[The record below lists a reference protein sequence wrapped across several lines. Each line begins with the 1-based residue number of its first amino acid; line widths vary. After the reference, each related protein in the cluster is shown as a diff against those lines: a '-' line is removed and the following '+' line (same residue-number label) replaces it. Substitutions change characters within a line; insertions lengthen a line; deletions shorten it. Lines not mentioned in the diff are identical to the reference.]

1 MVLIQNL
8 CKPFDSNR
16 AFFNVL
22 KTSILLVIMSI
33 TFTSN
38 ALILKKNRSI
48 DSPNKQQEN
57 RFVISG
63 TISDKAT
70 GETLIGAAVIV
81 KTKNKGVVSNEYGF
95 YSLEL
100 LESENTIEI
109 SYLGY
114 KTIELSL
121 DLTEDQSINIE
132 LEPENNNLDEVVI
145 SIQKQNKSQLKSV
158 IAGTTTLNSK
168 DIKASPAFFG
178 EPDITR
184 VMLAQAG
191 VSSNGEGTS
200 GFNVR
205 GGNIDQNLILLDEA
219 PLYNSSHVWGFFS
232 IFNVDAIKDIKLYKG
247 DIPARFGGRAS
258 SVLDIRLKEGSSKKF
273 KGEGGVGVLFS
284 RLTLEGPIKK
294 DTSSFL
300 ISARR
305 SYFDIFLD
313 KNIKVYF
320 QDLSAKFSWQINQ
333 KNKLFASGYFG
344 ADVMGFTF
352 KQDVAEDGEVK
363 YIKSETKFKWTN
375 STASIRWNHLFSN
388 KTFMNISAIYS
399 RYDYLLSSENTGDV
413 FLENAATSFEWTSVA
428 ENWILKADLTKFINP
443 KTKIRFG
450 INNTVYKFSPT
461 KIKSNATDLPN
472 INFDSD
478 RALEIAPYFEFIKSW
493 EKLSLNTGL
502 RYSLYANIGAHN
514 LTQYASGGPV
524 SPATIIGS
532 TSYKKNEI
540 IKRYDGFE
548 PRLSF
553 KYDLSDRKVLKFGMH
568 RMYQFTQLISNTAAS
583 LPFDIWKLSDPYIKP
598 LKVNQFSIGYAYD
611 TENRAYNFSADG
623 YYKTFKDIIE
633 YKNGAELFLQENIES
648 QLIPAKGFAYG
659 IELAIHK
666 NNGPLKGSL
675 NYTFSRAKRKT
686 EAKYVFDNIN
696 NGDYFPSNF
705 DRPHMV
711 NLTTN
716 YKLNKKWGVGLFFTY
731 QTGRPLTRPTGKL
744 DVNGETF
751 FTFSDRNAYRVPDT
765 HRMDFS
771 VNYNATGNPDTAWKG
786 SWSFGLYNVYG
797 RKNTFSEFTIY
808 EDNKVRNFQFSVLGG
823 AYPFITYNFKF

>member
-284 RLTLEGPIKK
+284 RLEC
-294 DTSSFL
+294 
-300 ISARR
+300 
-305 SYFDIFLD
+305 
-313 KNIKVYF
+313 
-320 QDLSAKFSWQINQ
+320 
-333 KNKLFASGYFG
+333 
-344 ADVMGFTF
+344 
-352 KQDVAEDGEVK
+352 
-363 YIKSETKFKWTN
+363 
-375 STASIRWNHLFSN
+375 
-388 KTFMNISAIYS
+388 
-399 RYDYLLSSENTGDV
+399 
-413 FLENAATSFEWTSVA
+413 
-428 ENWILKADLTKFINP
+428 
-443 KTKIRFG
+443 
-450 INNTVYKFSPT
+450 
-461 KIKSNATDLPN
+461 
-472 INFDSD
+472 
-478 RALEIAPYFEFIKSW
+478 
-493 EKLSLNTGL
+493 
-502 RYSLYANIGAHN
+502 
-514 LTQYASGGPV
+514 
-524 SPATIIGS
+524 
-532 TSYKKNEI
+532 
-540 IKRYDGFE
+540 
-548 PRLSF
+548 
-553 KYDLSDRKVLKFGMH
+553 
-568 RMYQFTQLISNTAAS
+568 
-583 LPFDIWKLSDPYIKP
+583 
-598 LKVNQFSIGYAYD
+598 
-611 TENRAYNFSADG
+611 
-623 YYKTFKDIIE
+623 
-633 YKNGAELFLQENIES
+633 
-648 QLIPAKGFAYG
+648 
-659 IELAIHK
+659 
-666 NNGPLKGSL
+666 
-675 NYTFSRAKRKT
+675 
-686 EAKYVFDNIN
+686 
-696 NGDYFPSNF
+696 
-705 DRPHMV
+705 
-711 NLTTN
+711 
-716 YKLNKKWGVGLFFTY
+716 
-731 QTGRPLTRPTGKL
+731 
-744 DVNGETF
+744 
-751 FTFSDRNAYRVPDT
+751 
-765 HRMDFS
+765 
-771 VNYNATGNPDTAWKG
+771 
-786 SWSFGLYNVYG
+786 
-797 RKNTFSEFTIY
+797 
-808 EDNKVRNFQFSVLGG
+808 
-823 AYPFITYNFKF
+823 

>member
-1 MVLIQNL
+1 MAI
-8 CKPFDSNR
+8 
-16 AFFNVL
+16 L
-22 KTSILLVIMSI
+22 KTLILLVITGIPSI
-33 TFTSN
+33 SDAFSFKVIDLVGLPTNKSIQIAN
-38 ALILKKNRSI
+38 KK
-48 DSPNKQQEN
+48 QGN

-63 TISDKAT
+63 TISDKST
-70 GETLIGAAVIV
+70 GETLIGAAIV
-81 KTKNKGVVSNEYGF
+81 VKAKNKGVISNEYGF

-100 LESENTIEI
+100 LEDENIIEV

-114 KTIELSL
+114 KTIELLL
-121 DLTEDQSINIE
+121 DLAENQNINVE

-145 SIQKQNKSQLKSV
+145 STQKQNKSQLKTV

-168 DIKASPAFFG
+168 DIKAAPAFFG

-184 VMLAQAG
+184 VMLTQAG

-219 PLYNSSHVWGFFS
+219 PLYNSSHIWGFFS

-258 SVLDIRLKEGSSKKF
+258 SVLDIRLKEGSLKKF

-294 DTSSFL
+294 DVSSFL

-313 KNIKVYF
+313 KSSDVYF
-320 QDLSAKFSWQINQ
+320 QDLSAKLSWQINQ
-333 KNKLFASGYFG
+333 KNKLFVSGYLG
-344 ADVMGFTF
+344 SDVMGVTF
-352 KQDVAEDGEVK
+352 EQDITQDGETEVV
-363 YIKSETKFKWTN
+363 KSETKFKWTN
-375 STASIRWNHLFSN
+375 STASIRWNHLFSS

-399 RYDYLLSSENTGDV
+399 RYDYLLSSENSGSELT
-413 FLENAATSFEWTSVA
+413 ESNATSFEWTSVA
-428 ENWILKADLTKFINP
+428 ENWILKSDLTKFINP

-450 INNTVYKFSPT
+450 INNTIYKFSPT
-461 KIKSNATDLPN
+461 KIKSNATGLPN

-493 EKLSLNTGL
+493 GKLSLNTGL
-502 RYSLYANIGAHN
+502 RYSLYANIGAHT
-514 LTQYASGGPV
+514 LTQYAPGIPE
-524 SPATIIGS
+524 SPATISGS

-553 KYDLSDRKVLKFGMH
+553 KYDLSDRKALKFGLH

-598 LKVNQFSIGYAYD
+598 LKVNQISVGYAYD

-633 YKNGAELFLQENIES
+633 YKNGADLFLQENIES

-659 IELAIHK
+659 IELAVHK

-686 EAKYVFDNIN
+686 EAKYLFDNIN

-705 DRPHMV
+705 DRPHML

-716 YKLNKKWGVGLFFTY
+716 YKLNKKWSFGLFFTY

-744 DVNGETF
+744 DINGETY
-751 FTFSDRNAYRVPDT
+751 FTFSDRNAYRVSDT

-771 VNYNATGNPDTAWKG
+771 FNYNATGNPNTAWKG
-786 SWSFGLYNVYG
+786 SWSFGLYNVYA
-797 RKNTFSEFTIY
+797 RKNTFSEYTSY
-808 EDNKVRNFQFSVLGG
+808 EDDKVRAYKFSVLGG
-823 AYPFITYNFKF
+823 IFPFITYNFKF

>member
-1 MVLIQNL
+1 MAI
-8 CKPFDSNR
+8 
-16 AFFNVL
+16 L
-22 KTSILLVIMSI
+22 KTLILLVITGIPSI
-33 TFTSN
+33 SDAFSFKVIDLVGLPTNKSIQIAN
-38 ALILKKNRSI
+38 KK
-48 DSPNKQQEN
+48 QGN

-63 TISDKAT
+63 TISDKST
-70 GETLIGAAVIV
+70 GETLIGAAIV
-81 KTKNKGVVSNEYGF
+81 VKAKNKGVISNEYGF

-100 LESENTIEI
+100 LEDENIIEV

-114 KTIELSL
+114 KTIELLL
-121 DLTEDQSINIE
+121 DLAENQNINVE

-145 SIQKQNKSQLKSV
+145 STQKQNKSQLKTV

-168 DIKASPAFFG
+168 DIKAAPAFFG

-184 VMLAQAG
+184 VMLTQAG

-219 PLYNSSHVWGFFS
+219 PLYNSSHIWGFFS

-258 SVLDIRLKEGSSKKF
+258 SVLDIRLKEGSLKKF

-294 DTSSFL
+294 DVSSFL

-313 KNIKVYF
+313 KSSDVYF
-320 QDLSAKFSWQINQ
+320 QDLSAKLSWQINQ
-333 KNKLFASGYFG
+333 KNKLFVSGYLG
-344 ADVMGFTF
+344 SDVMGVTF
-352 KQDVAEDGEVK
+352 EQDITQDGETEVV
-363 YIKSETKFKWTN
+363 KSETKFKWTN
-375 STASIRWNHLFSN
+375 STASIRWNHLFSS

-399 RYDYLLSSENTGDV
+399 RYDYLLSSENSGSELT
-413 FLENAATSFEWTSVA
+413 ESNATSFEWTSVA

-450 INNTVYKFSPT
+450 INNTIYKFSPT
-461 KIKSNATDLPN
+461 KIKSNATGLPN

-493 EKLSLNTGL
+493 GKLSLNTGL
-502 RYSLYANIGAHN
+502 RYSLYANIGAHT
-514 LTQYASGGPV
+514 LTQYAPGIPE
-524 SPATIIGS
+524 SPATISGS

-553 KYDLSDRKVLKFGMH
+553 KYDLSDRKALKFGLH

-598 LKVNQFSIGYAYD
+598 LKVNQISVGYAYD

-633 YKNGAELFLQENIES
+633 YKNGADLFLQENIES

-659 IELAIHK
+659 IELAVHK

-686 EAKYVFDNIN
+686 EAKYLFDNIN

-705 DRPHMV
+705 DRPHML

-716 YKLNKKWGVGLFFTY
+716 YKLNKKWSFGLFFTY

-744 DVNGETF
+744 DINGETY
-751 FTFSDRNAYRVPDT
+751 FTFSDRNAYRVSDT

-771 VNYNATGNPDTAWKG
+771 FNYNATGNPNTAWKG
-786 SWSFGLYNVYG
+786 SWSFGLYNVYA
-797 RKNTFSEFTIY
+797 RKNTFSEYTSY
-808 EDNKVRNFQFSVLGG
+808 EDDKVRAYKFSVLGG
-823 AYPFITYNFKF
+823 IFPFITYNFKF

>member
-121 DLTEDQSINIE
+121 DLTVDQSINIE

-168 DIKASPAFFG
+168 DIKASPDFFG

-258 SVLDIRLKEGSSKKF
+258 S
-273 KGEGGVGVLFS
+273 
-284 RLTLEGPIKK
+284 
-294 DTSSFL
+294 
-300 ISARR
+300 R
-305 SYFDIFLD
+305 S
-313 KNIKVYF
+313 
-320 QDLSAKFSWQINQ
+320 
-333 KNKLFASGYFG
+333 
-344 ADVMGFTF
+344 
-352 KQDVAEDGEVK
+352 
-363 YIKSETKFKWTN
+363 
-375 STASIRWNHLFSN
+375 
-388 KTFMNISAIYS
+388 
-399 RYDYLLSSENTGDV
+399 
-413 FLENAATSFEWTSVA
+413 
-428 ENWILKADLTKFINP
+428 
-443 KTKIRFG
+443 
-450 INNTVYKFSPT
+450 
-461 KIKSNATDLPN
+461 
-472 INFDSD
+472 
-478 RALEIAPYFEFIKSW
+478 
-493 EKLSLNTGL
+493 
-502 RYSLYANIGAHN
+502 
-514 LTQYASGGPV
+514 
-524 SPATIIGS
+524 
-532 TSYKKNEI
+532 
-540 IKRYDGFE
+540 
-548 PRLSF
+548 
-553 KYDLSDRKVLKFGMH
+553 
-568 RMYQFTQLISNTAAS
+568 
-583 LPFDIWKLSDPYIKP
+583 
-598 LKVNQFSIGYAYD
+598 
-611 TENRAYNFSADG
+611 
-623 YYKTFKDIIE
+623 
-633 YKNGAELFLQENIES
+633 
-648 QLIPAKGFAYG
+648 
-659 IELAIHK
+659 
-666 NNGPLKGSL
+666 
-675 NYTFSRAKRKT
+675 
-686 EAKYVFDNIN
+686 
-696 NGDYFPSNF
+696 
-705 DRPHMV
+705 
-711 NLTTN
+711 
-716 YKLNKKWGVGLFFTY
+716 
-731 QTGRPLTRPTGKL
+731 
-744 DVNGETF
+744 
-751 FTFSDRNAYRVPDT
+751 
-765 HRMDFS
+765 
-771 VNYNATGNPDTAWKG
+771 
-786 SWSFGLYNVYG
+786 
-797 RKNTFSEFTIY
+797 
-808 EDNKVRNFQFSVLGG
+808 
-823 AYPFITYNFKF
+823 

>member
-1 MVLIQNL
+1 MAI
-8 CKPFDSNR
+8 
-16 AFFNVL
+16 L
-22 KTSILLVIMSI
+22 KTLILLVITGIPSI
-33 TFTSN
+33 SDAFSFKVIDPVDLPTNKSIQIAN
-38 ALILKKNRSI
+38 KK
-48 DSPNKQQEN
+48 QGN

-63 TISDKAT
+63 TISDKST
-70 GETLIGAAVIV
+70 GETLIGAAIV
-81 KTKNKGVVSNEYGF
+81 VKAKNKGVISNEYGF

-100 LESENTIEI
+100 LEDENIIEV

-114 KTIELSL
+114 KTIELLL
-121 DLTEDQSINIE
+121 DLAENQNINVE

-145 SIQKQNKSQLKSV
+145 STQKQNKSQLKTV

-168 DIKASPAFFG
+168 DIKAAPAFFG

-184 VMLAQAG
+184 VMLTQAG

-219 PLYNSSHVWGFFS
+219 PLYNSSHIWGFFS

-258 SVLDIRLKEGSSKKF
+258 SVLDIRLKEGSLKKF

-294 DTSSFL
+294 DVSSFL

-313 KNIKVYF
+313 KSSDVYF
-320 QDLSAKFSWQINQ
+320 QDLSAKLSWQINQ
-333 KNKLFASGYFG
+333 KNKLFVSGYLG
-344 ADVMGFTF
+344 SDVMGVTF
-352 KQDVAEDGEVK
+352 EQDITQDGETEVV
-363 YIKSETKFKWTN
+363 KSETKFKWTN
-375 STASIRWNHLFSN
+375 STASIRWNHLFSS

-399 RYDYLLSSENTGDV
+399 RYDYLLSSENSGSELT
-413 FLENAATSFEWTSVA
+413 ESNATSFEWTSVA

-450 INNTVYKFSPT
+450 INNTIYKFSPT
-461 KIKSNATDLPN
+461 KIKSNATGLPN

-493 EKLSLNTGL
+493 GKLSLNTGL
-502 RYSLYANIGAHN
+502 RYSLYANIGAHT
-514 LTQYASGGPV
+514 LTQYAPGIPE
-524 SPATIIGS
+524 SPATISGS

-553 KYDLSDRKVLKFGMH
+553 KYDLSDRKALKFGLH

-598 LKVNQFSIGYAYD
+598 LKVNQISVGYAYD

-633 YKNGAELFLQENIES
+633 YKNGADLFLQENIES

-659 IELAIHK
+659 IELAVHK

-686 EAKYVFDNIN
+686 EAKYLFDNIN

-705 DRPHMV
+705 YRPHML

-716 YKLNKKWGVGLFFTY
+716 YKLNKKWSFGLFFTY

-744 DVNGETF
+744 DINGETY
-751 FTFSDRNAYRVPDT
+751 FTFSDRNAYRVSDT

-771 VNYNATGNPDTAWKG
+771 FNYNATGNPNTAWKG
-786 SWSFGLYNVYG
+786 SWSFGLYNVYA
-797 RKNTFSEFTIY
+797 RKNTFSEYTSY
-808 EDNKVRNFQFSVLGG
+808 EDDKVRAYKFSVLGG
-823 AYPFITYNFKF
+823 IFPFITYNFKF